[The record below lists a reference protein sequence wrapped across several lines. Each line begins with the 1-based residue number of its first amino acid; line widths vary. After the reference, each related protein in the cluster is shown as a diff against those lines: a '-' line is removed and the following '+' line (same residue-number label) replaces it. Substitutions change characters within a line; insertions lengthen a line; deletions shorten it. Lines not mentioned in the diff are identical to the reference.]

1 MNGHVHD
8 HLVSAEPPSLGLH
21 NIEFSSAA
29 EPLQPNRFS
38 RLKHPAINETPGDCC
53 NDLLSRS
60 LCFLQ
65 YALRFL
71 QLFQVLTLEDIG
83 GAMVV

>member
-1 MNGHVHD
+1 MK
-8 HLVSAEPPSLGLH
+8 AQ
-21 NIEFSSAA
+21 NIELSRSAA
-29 EPLQPNRFS
+29 SEKQQQFIQTQPV
-38 RLKHPAINETPGDCC
+38 LPVGIIGDGS